1 MSDGFA
7 GRTALVTGGT
17 RGIGAA
23 VAQAFARAGCRVTA
37 CGRKALD
44 LPGVRVVAAD
54 VTDAASVSALV
65 GSLERIDFVINC
77 AGTIR
82 RRDEYEM
89 AAFTEVI
96 QTNVDGTMRVC
107 LAAKPRFPATGGAI
121 VTIASMLSYFGA
133 PHAPAYAASKAG
145 VVQLTKSLAAA
156 WAKDGIRVNA
166 VAPGWIRT
174 ELTEAVR
181 QDKQREAGILARTPM
196 GRWGEPEEVAEAVL
210 FLCSPAA
217 RFITGALLPV
227 DGGYSSV

>member
-1 MSDGFA
+1 VSGYLH

-23 VAQAFARAGCRVTA
+23 VARAFAAAGCEVVA
-37 CGRKALD
+37 CGRAVVEM
-44 LPGVRVVAAD
+44 PGIRVVRGD
-54 VTDAASVSALV
+54 VTEPADIAALV
-65 GSLERIDFVINC
+65 GALERIDIVVNC

-82 RRDEYEM
+82 RRDEYDM
-89 AAFTEVI
+89 AAFAQVM

-107 LAAKPRFPATGGAI
+107 QAAKPKFPSSGGAI

-174 ELTEAVR
+174 ELTQAVR
-181 QDKQREAGILARTPM
+181 EDKQREASILARTPM